1 MTLRSWKTRAVVLA
15 LVAVVMG
22 CQPDRQE
29 VTQPPHGTDGPGRFS
44 IVGALTC
51 RADVGAQTMA
61 CTRRQLVTGELG
73 PQFLIVG
80 GQGTFVQL
88 VSSAVSYN
96 ATTEVFQADV
106 FVGNLL
112 GDSPFGTP
120 GVGQPLG
127 TADGSEITGVRVF
140 FHSGPTVTGGTGN
153 ATVRNPDGFD
163 MFTASNQPYHEYDEM
178 IPPGYATEN
187 KTWEWDVDNTV
198 STFEFEVYVEA
209 DVPHPNGFVQ
219 MSPEATM
226 TTVGGHVTIAAS
238 VRDVVNRVGTGTIT
252 FSSSDETIAT
262 VNATTGQV
270 TGVGPGTVNIIASS
284 SGSEDPGVATVMIP
298 EAGFQIRLRY
308 LTSATPS
315 QQHAFDSAA
324 TRWQSHLTADLSNV
338 LLFTHEFPYCGGT
351 PVNEVIDD
359 LVIQV
364 ILGPIDGVGGIL
376 GQAGPCAIRSSNKL
390 PAWGIMMFDTADL
403 AALETDNQ
411 LVDVITHEMGHVLG
425 FGVLWDASLL
435 NLRVGTGTSDPRF
448 TGSNAITAYAG
459 LGGTGTYV
467 PLEGTGGTGTRDA
480 HWREASCGS
489 CETIDY
495 FGNELMTGYISAPG
509 NPNPL
514 SVVTLRQFADLGYP
528 SVNLTGA
535 DAFTLNPTIPSGPA
549 VRPSLHLVDDV
560 WRGPVYQIEPD
571 GKLTPVQP
579 DRR

>member
-61 CTRRQLVTGELG
+61 CTRRQLATGELG

-80 GQGTFVQL
+80 GQGVFVQL
-88 VSSAVSYN
+88 VSTAVSYN
-96 ATTEVFQADV
+96 PTTEIFQANV
-106 FVGNLL
+106 QVANLL
-112 GDSPFGTP
+112 GDAL

-127 TADGSEITGVRVF
+127 TPDGSQFTGVRVF
-140 FHSGPTVTGGTGN
+140 FHSGPTVTGGTGGT
-153 ATVRNPDGFD
+153 ATVREPDGFG
-163 MFTASNQPYHEYDEM
+163 MFTGSNQPYYQYDYI
-178 IPPGYATEN
+178 IPPGYITPAQ
-187 KTWEWDVDNTV
+187 TWQWDVSNTV
-198 STFEFEVYVEA
+198 TTFEFEVYVEA
-209 DVPHPNGFVQ
+209 DVPHPDGFVQ

-238 VRDVVNRVGTGTIT
+238 IRDVVNRVGTGTIT

-262 VNATTGQV
+262 VNSTTGQV

-284 SGSEDPGVATVMIP
+284 SGPEDPGVATVMIP

-308 LTSATPS
+308 LT
-315 QQHAFDSAA
+315 AA
-324 TRWQSHLTADLSNV
+324 TATQKQAFSNAAARWQLHLTGDLSDV
-338 LLFTHEFPYCGGT
+338 GLFTHQFPFCGGV
-351 PVNEVIDD
+351 PVNEVVDD

-364 ILGPIDGVGGIL
+364 ILDSIDGPGKIL
-376 GQAGPCAIRSSNKL
+376 GQAGPCALRLSNNL
-390 PAWGIMMFDTADL
+390 PAWGIMQFDTADV
-403 AALETDNQ
+403 AALESDDQ
-411 LVDVITHEMGHVLG
+411 LEDVILHEMGHVLG
-425 FGVLWDASLL
+425 FGGLWPDFGLL
-435 NLRVGTGTSDPRF
+435 LGGGTTDPRF
-448 TGSNAITAYAG
+448 TGTNAISAYAG
-459 LGGTGTYV
+459 LGGTGTRV
-467 PLEGTGGTGTRDA
+467 PVEGTGGTGTRDA
-480 HWREASCGS
+480 HWREAACGT
-489 CETIDY
+489 CETTDY
-495 FGNELMTGYISAPG
+495 FGNELMTGYISPPG
-509 NPNPL
+509 DPNPL
-514 SVVTLRQFADLGYP
+514 SIVTLNQFADLGYP

-560 WRGPVYQIEPD
+560 WRGPVYRIEPD
-571 GKLTPVQP
+571 GKLTQVLP